1 MAVTEHTSGSQTCVA
16 ATEHTLTAN
25 PETAD
30 GAYQLFLDL
39 NDLANG
45 EDLEIRIKET
55 VQDASAT
62 QRVVWYDYVAN
73 VQGEEKIW
81 VSPFLGLVHGWD
93 MSIKSN
99 GTPVVPYSIRKSG

>member
-1 MAVTEHTSGSQTCVA
+1 MAVTAHASGSQTCVA
-16 ATEHTLTAN
+16 ATEHTLTAA
-25 PETAD
+25 PETTA
-30 GAYQLFLDL
+30 GAYQLMLDL

-45 EDLEIRIKET
+45 EDLEIRIKEE
-55 VQDASAT
+55 VQNNSAT

-81 VSPFLGLVHGWD
+81 VSPVLMLLNGWD

-99 GTPVVPYSIRKSG
+99 GTPVVPWSIRKA